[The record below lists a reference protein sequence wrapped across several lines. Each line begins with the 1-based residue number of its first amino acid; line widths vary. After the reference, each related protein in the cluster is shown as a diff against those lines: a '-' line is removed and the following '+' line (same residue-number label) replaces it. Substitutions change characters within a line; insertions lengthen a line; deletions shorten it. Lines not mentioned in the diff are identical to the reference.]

1 MACQGLVSDT
11 EARELYHMYVSLLP
25 LFTRRVAHTLA
36 PYSFFS
42 GCHVFI
48 PVFDPSYDTYEGLM
62 ERSPWT
68 FDAIL
73 AVAAKIRSGTGP
85 LIPAFYKCLE
95 EAQGIAR
102 SSLFGPVVRKEAVQG
117 MLLLAAWSTNG
128 WLPSGH
134 AMRMALDLGLHR
146 ALEKLADDGGKQRS
160 DEEERNLGEWIG
172 CSPKVL
178 LLTVNVWYSGL
189 GAHLVVSVL
198 VRPPDEPWHR
208 TAHCPSG

>member
-1 MACQGLVSDT
+1 MSATSAGLIS
-11 EARELYHMYVSLLP
+11 
-25 LFTRRVAHTLA
+25 F
-36 PYSFFS
+36 SFFS
-42 GCHVFI
+42 GCHIFI
-48 PVFDPSYDTYEGLM
+48 PLFDPAYDTYESLK

-73 AVAAKIRSGTGP
+73 AIASKIRSAGGP
-85 LIPAFYKCLE
+85 LTSTFYKCLE

-146 ALEKLADDGGKQRS
+146 ALEKLADTSAKRRTE
-160 DEEERNLGEWIG
+160 EEERDLGEFIEVR
-172 CSPKVL
+172 SIR
-178 LLTVNVWYSGL
+178 SRI
-189 GAHLVVSVL
+189 VSY
-198 VRPPDEPWHR
+198 
-208 TAHCPSG
+208 G

>member
-1 MACQGLVSDT
+1 MCVSSSYHGLNAVVTSPF
-11 EARELYHMYVSLLP
+11 H
-25 LFTRRVAHTLA
+25 
-36 PYSFFS
+36 SFFS
-42 GCHVFI
+42 GCHLFI
-48 PVFDPSYDTYEGLM
+48 PLFDPAYDTYESLK

-73 AVAAKIRSGTGP
+73 AIAAKIKSGNGPLSGT
-85 LIPAFYKCLE
+85 FYKCLE

-146 ALEKLADDGGKQRS
+146 ALEKLAEDNGKQRTE
-160 DEEERNLGEWIG
+160 EEERNLGMDMFTKKA
-172 CSPKVL
+172 S
-178 LLTVNVWYSGL
+178 NHS
-189 GAHLVVSVL
+189 S
-198 VRPPDEPWHR
+198 
-208 TAHCPSG
+208 